1 MACHDLI
8 MKRLLIRARGSRFY
22 FGHLVLI
29 IIIQLYFLLSVSSTD
44 QRLNKDMGL
53 SAQR

>member
-29 IIIQLYFLLSVSSTD
+29 IIIQLYFFVVRVVYRTTPE
-44 QRLNKDMGL
+44 
-53 SAQR
+53 